1 MRVLLIAAFLAALS
15 LPARSECLS
24 SASAVWAVHPGSHP
38 NWRLQLP
45 GHVGEKCWYAKNS
58 TNLPAPQVQERRV
71 QDSPR
76 RTESDPRADGQ
87 TKRVSREVKAST
99 ADQPNETARSESQET
114 SPPQQR
120 GPTSILIWGRP
131 MGLDPAWQEIFARR
145 CRQATVGPYT
155 VGKFAPECRPST
167 SSLREHAIFVDGSSL
182 RASFA

>member
-1 MRVLLIAAFLAALS
+1 VRVLLIAAILAALS
-15 LPARSECLS
+15 VPARSECLS

-38 NWRLQLP
+38 NWRLRLP

-58 TNLPAPQVQERRV
+58 TDLPAPQVQERRV

-76 RTESDPRADGQ
+76 RTESD
-87 TKRVSREVKAST
+87 SRGEVKAST

-114 SPPQQR
+114 SRPQQR

-145 CRQATVGPYT
+145 VPPSDRRPEHCGQNLLRSVGPA
-155 VGKFAPECRPST
+155 VRPSVST
-167 SSLREHAIFVDGSSL
+167 RSLWDGSSL

>member
-1 MRVLLIAAFLAALS
+1 MRVLLIAAVLAALS

-38 NWRLQLP
+38 NWRLRLP

-87 TKRVSREVKAST
+87 TKRVSREVKPST

-120 GPTSILIWGRP
+120 GPTSILIWGKP
-131 MGLDPAWQEIFARR
+131 MGLDPAMARNLR
-145 CRQATVGPYT
+145 EAG
-155 VGKFAPECRPST
+155 A
-167 SSLREHAIFVDGSSL
+167 SLR
-182 RASFA
+182 